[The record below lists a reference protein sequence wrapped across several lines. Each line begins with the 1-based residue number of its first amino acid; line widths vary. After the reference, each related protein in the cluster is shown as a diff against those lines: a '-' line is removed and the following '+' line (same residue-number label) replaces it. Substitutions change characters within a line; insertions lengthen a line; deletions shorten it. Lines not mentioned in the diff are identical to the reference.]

1 MIRYKPKAFGL
12 IAFITALMLCVMSVT
27 VLAAEAGTI
36 ELKANGSEALLIMD
50 FPQAAAEEIASMQLS
65 LSISMTGASSSSGAD
80 IEFAFDSGLSSKI
93 VEARYH
99 SDTGFLNIYLSG
111 TEALFQKDSPLTVG
125 KVILSGNNASASVS
139 VVRSSIKFV
148 RGGELISPS
157 DVRYPQAVKIS
168 ADGEA
173 SVPSDSVPSS
183 SSSSSAPDSAPPS
196 DSSSSS
202 SNSAPPSGSGSSSSD
217 SAPSSGGGSS
227 VSGSTPSSSGSSSP
241 STGSVPEQSA
251 PESGVPNGTGNVGP
265 VDKSSLLSALSI
277 AESYKR
283 SDYTES
289 SYNALVK
296 VMNKAQSVLSDNN
309 ATQNDIDSVLLEL
322 ENSIAMLVPK
332 NGAPPESDSSDSS
345 DNGNNSKD
353 NSKGSDSLSSTESSE
368 NVSGGNNALIWVIIA
383 VMAALIGAIV
393 TIIIVLKRR
402 NVK

>member
-1 MIRYKPKAFGL
+1 MIRYKPEAFGL

-27 VLAAEAGTI
+27 VSAAEAGTI

-65 LSISMTGASSSSGAD
+65 LSISMTGASSSSGSD
-80 IEFAFDSGLSSKI
+80 IEFTFDSGLSSKI

-99 SDTGFLNIYLSG
+99 SDTGLLNIYLSG
-111 TEALFQKDSPLTVG
+111 TEALFQKNSPLTVG

-157 DVRYPQAVKIS
+157 DVRYPQAVTLSVGGETSSSTGS
-168 ADGEA
+168 A
-173 SVPSDSVPSS
+173 PSS

-196 DSSSSS
+196 GSGSSS

-217 SAPSSGGGSS
+217 SAPSSG
-227 VSGSTPSSSGSSSP
+227 SSSSS

-277 AESYKR
+277 AESYKQ